1 LRRLKIRR
9 LLRLTL
15 VILMALSVISH
26 PVVEASGKT
35 SFQTNEYDS
44 DRSPMN
50 KLPGEF
56 RAEVAIIYMN
66 DFRQDIASAVK
77 GWKAYGYEVWVM
89 VSASHD
95 WTGGYVEGAF
105 DGLTHYDEVQTYV
118 DGRMAR
124 IGGGYYMVPTE
135 GWTTYV
141 ECLIGKAIEAGVDGI
156 VLEEPE
162 FWVDAFYSKAFKKRL
177 QLFYEALSFQEAN
190 QSLRETIGAF
200 MAKLYLEMETDVF
213 DYVKNL
219 NSDVK
224 TFLALHS
231 PLNYAEWAISTPYAM
246 TLDIQSLD
254 GYIAQVWSDTA
265 RTPIYGKTA
274 IFEHAYLEYTYFE
287 NLVDGT
293 GKTLILLMDPKS
305 DDPNHTWSD
314 YRKWY
319 EETVVAALMVNS
331 TWFELLPWPERVFG
345 DPTIPRDYAVE
356 LVNLFRVLSVM
367 PPLERRGPL
376 IGIPI
381 SDSYLWARDLPPQ
394 GIYLLALPLMA
405 QGYWIQIFPI
415 EKIVDPAFLKKF
427 TAIILNYEIWR
438 PTDHSIADKLSQW
451 IREGGV
457 LFYVGDAVSKEARE
471 NLLYLLHAVDLE
483 CSQLTYS
490 TYVTAVDNDLAHL
503 CGEGVSEPLAKT
515 WDAVTEM
522 KSLFGDSLND
532 SSSPTGKARVG
543 RSLGG
548 QPEGAMVY
556 GPYIDLPPG
565 NYTVGFLLKVDDNR
579 QKTRVATL
587 DVSADVG
594 RNIISKMDICPA
606 DFNESGVY
614 HWFNLSFTLNRPAR
628 NVEFRVWFN
637 PGVVDL
643 YVSQIRLVKAQGYSF
658 LSLDCS
664 GVEPLYAGDG
674 KLKVAFQKR
683 HGEGLFIFVGIPLC
697 NMMPPSNFYDNIVV
711 KTTLTLLRRTGI
723 LPETEGVLSVTRRPI
738 TAIYTYREM
747 KLTGRFVDLFSP
759 SLDELTD
766 PAYEGL
772 QYALLLDSDSEIR
785 NLLIT
790 EEQQLD
796 NTREITVVVVAAAL
810 LVTVMLVLFTFRKLS
825 RR

>member
-1 LRRLKIRR
+1 
-9 LLRLTL
+9 
-15 VILMALSVISH
+15 MIS
-26 PVVEASGKT
+26 SKT
-35 SFQTNEYDS
+35 SFQTNEYDPNK
-44 DRSPMN
+44 SPMN
-50 KLPGEF
+50 KLPRGF
-56 RAEVAIIYMN
+56 KTEVAIIYMN
-66 DFRQDIASAVK
+66 DFRQDITSAVRS
-77 GWKAYGYEVWVM
+77 WKAYGYDVWVM

-124 IGGGYYMVPTE
+124 IGRGYYMVPTE
-135 GWTTYV
+135 GWTTYIK
-141 ECLIGKAIEAGVDGI
+141 CLIGKAIEAGVDGI

-162 FWVDAFYSKAFKKRL
+162 FWVDAFYSEAFKKRL
-177 QLFYEALSFQEAN
+177 QLSYKASSFQDVN

-200 MAKLYLEMETDVF
+200 MAKLYLEMEMNVF

-265 RTPIYGKTA
+265 RTPIYGTTA

-305 DDPNHTWSD
+305 DDPNHTWND

-345 DPTIPRDYAVE
+345 DPTIPNDYTVE
-356 LVNLFRVLSVM
+356 LVNLFRVFSVI

-394 GIYLLALPLMA
+394 GLYLLALPLMA

-415 EKIVDPAFLKKF
+415 EKIVDPTFLKKF

-451 IREGGV
+451 IKEGGV

-483 CSQLTYS
+483 CSQLNYS
-490 TYVTAVDNDLAHL
+490 TYVTVVSDDLAHL
-503 CGEGVSEPLAKT
+503 YGEGLSEPLTKT

-548 QPEGAMVY
+548 RPEGAMVY
-556 GPYIDLPPG
+556 GPYIDLPQG
-565 NYTVGFLLKVDDNR
+565 NYTVSFLLKVDDNR

-587 DVSADVG
+587 DVSTDIG
-594 RNIISKMDICPA
+594 RNVISKMDICPA

-614 HWFNLSFTLNRPAR
+614 HWFNLSFTLNKPAKS
-628 NVEFRVWFN
+628 VEFRVWFN

-643 YVSQIRLVKAQGYSF
+643 YVSQIKLVKVQDYSF
-658 LSLDCS
+658 LSIDCN
-664 GVEPLYAGDG
+664 GVEPLYVSDG
-674 KLKVAFQKR
+674 KFKVAFQK
-683 HGEGLFIFVGIPLC
+683 GYGKGLFTFVGIPLR
-697 NMMPPSNFYDNIVV
+697 NIMPPSNLYDNIVA
-711 KTTLTLLRRTGI
+711 KTVSVLLRRIGI
-723 LPETEGVLSVTRRPI
+723 LPEIEGVLSVTRGPI
-738 TAIYTYREM
+738 TVIYTYREV
-747 KLTGRFVDLFSP
+747 KLTGKFVNLFSP
-759 SLDELTD
+759 SLEELSYPT
-766 PAYEGL
+766 YEGL
-772 QYALLLDSDSEIR
+772 QYALLLDSDSEMR
-785 NLLIT
+785 NLLMT
-790 EEQQLD
+790 EKQLFGS
-796 NTREITVVVVAAAL
+796 IGGIVIIMVVVAL
-810 LVTVMLVLFTFRKLS
+810 SFVIMFVVFILRKLS
-825 RR
+825 RDY